1 MSEAAWAFEQVPMNL
16 TQTRTVRVTG
26 LLQVCDDLEEIQ
38 VLGQSPGSTRKN
50 DPRVRAF
57 RVRRDLRQVGLQ
69 KGDCLLVQPKRLA
82 PNELAVV
89 SVGGALTVR
98 RVVARQGERLVFD
111 PPTDTPHPPATLR
124 VIGGF
129 AGILRKRLAP
139 CHHTPSSSR
148 WIASRL
154 PSRRSPEKCNG
165 CAVNSGWS
173 SQPAPRRPTLGSDEP
188 FATRPEFCGSSSKMK
203 QRKIR

>member
-16 TQTRTVRVTG
+16 TKTRTVRVTG

-148 WIASRL
+148 LDCLAPTEPEISRKVQWL
-154 PSRRSPEKCNG
+154 RGKLGMVESTCAETPNPRLRRALRHEARILRQQLQNEAEKN
-165 CAVNSGWS
+165 
-173 SQPAPRRPTLGSDEP
+173 
-188 FATRPEFCGSSSKMK
+188 
-203 QRKIR
+203 

>member
-1 MSEAAWAFEQVPMNL
+1 MSEAAWAFEQVPLNL
-16 TQTRTVRVTG
+16 AQTRTVRVTG
-26 LLQVCDDLEEIQ
+26 LLEVCDDLEEIQ
-38 VLGQSPGSTRKN
+38 VLGQFPGSNRKN

-57 RVRRDLRQVGLQ
+57 RVRRDLRPVGLQ

-98 RVVARQGERLVFD
+98 VMERQGEQLFFD
-111 PPTDTPHPPATLR
+111 PPSGTRHSPATLR

-139 CHHTPSSSR
+139 CHHTPASSR
-148 WIASRL
+148 LECLGPTEPEVTGKVRWLRGKLGMVESTCAETANPRL
-154 PSRRSPEKCNG
+154 RRALRHE
-165 CAVNSGWS
+165 AEIL
-173 SQPAPRRPTLGSDEP
+173 RRQLQNEAG
-188 FATRPEFCGSSSKMK
+188 KN
-203 QRKIR
+203 